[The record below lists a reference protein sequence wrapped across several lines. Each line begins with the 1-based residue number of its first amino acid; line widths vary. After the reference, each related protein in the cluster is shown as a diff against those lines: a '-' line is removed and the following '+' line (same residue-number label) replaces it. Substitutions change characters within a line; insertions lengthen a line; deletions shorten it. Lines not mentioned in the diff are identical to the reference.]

1 MTQRETNVWKDL
13 QLKLSPLGFRL
24 FRNQRY
30 KGKSDK
36 GAWLDCG
43 VGGDGGSDLV
53 GFRIIIITPDMVGK
67 TFAQYTE
74 IEAKF
79 GKNKA
84 TLEQLERLEQ
94 LNKYGGIGI
103 LAYSVEDVT
112 KALCIEM
119 KGNKNGCK

>member
-1 MTQRETNVWKDL
+1 MTQKETNVWRQI
-13 QLKLSPLGFRL
+13 QLDLSPLGFRL

-43 VGGDGGSDLV
+43 VGGDGGSDLI
-53 GFRIIIITPDMVGK
+53 GFRVITITPDMVGK
-67 TFAQYTE
+67 QLAQFAA

-84 TLEQLERLEQ
+84 TKTQIDF
-94 LNKYGGIGI
+94 LNAVRGYGGIGI
-103 LAYSVEDVT
+103 LAYSVDDVT
-112 KALCIEM
+112 KALCIET
-119 KGNKNGCK
+119 KGKLKWT